1 MIVSPRGRR
10 LLCMV
15 AASGAVAIATLV
27 IVDHLRLSHLA
38 RTSLSYASHTDMHAL
53 QQRLDAFNDA
63 LARLQHAP
71 ASVTQAT
78 FDATR
83 QALDTRL
90 GKLEKL
96 STATTTADVVNAL
109 DARVHQLET
118 HQVTSAQAAS
128 KAASKAATSRHHHV
142 SPPTPRLPPFAILG
156 EEQRG
161 GQTFLTIAPP
171 HWHALGDVH
180 LLQPGDSEG
189 GWQLDAL
196 DGYTATFRIDGQMQR
211 LPIR

>member
-1 MIVSPRGRR
+1 MIVSPRGQR

-15 AASGAVAIATLV
+15 AASSAVAIATLV
-27 IVDHLRLSHLA
+27 IVDHGRLAHLA
-38 RTSLSYASHTDMHAL
+38 RTSPSYASHTDVHAL

-63 LARLQHAP
+63 LTRLQLAP

-83 QALDTRL
+83 QTFDARL
-90 GKLEKL
+90 GKLEQVST
-96 STATTTADVVNAL
+96 STATTDTVNAL

-118 HQVTSAQAAS
+118 HQAASAQ
-128 KAASKAATSRHHHV
+128 AASKAATSRHV
-142 SPPTPRLPPFAILG
+142 APPAPRMPPFAILG

-161 GQTFLTIAPP
+161 GQTFLAIAPP

-180 LLQPGDSEG
+180 LLQPGDREG
-189 GWQLDAL
+189 DWQLEAL
-196 DGYTATFRIDGQMQR
+196 DGYTATFRVDGHIQH
-211 LPIR
+211 LPVR

>member
-1 MIVSPRGRR
+1 MIVSPRGQR

-15 AASGAVAIATLV
+15 AAISAVAIATLV
-27 IVDHLRLSHLA
+27 IVDHLRLAHLA
-38 RTSLSYASHTDMHAL
+38 RTSPSYASHTDVHAL
-53 QQRLDAFNDA
+53 QQRLDAFDVA
-63 LARLQHAP
+63 LTRLQHAP

-83 QALDTRL
+83 QAFDTRL
-90 GKLEKL
+90 GKLEHL
-96 STATTTADVVNAL
+96 STETVTTDAVNAL

-118 HQVTSAQAAS
+118 HQAASAQ
-128 KAASKAATSRHHHV
+128 AASKAATSRHHRV
-142 SPPTPRLPPFAILG
+142 APPAPRMPPFAILG

-171 HWHALGDVH
+171 HWHALGEVH

-189 GWQLDAL
+189 DWQLEAL
-196 DGYTATFRIDGQMQR
+196 DGYTATFRVDGRIQH
-211 LPIR
+211 LPVR

>member
-10 LLCMV
+10 LLWMV
-15 AASGAVAIATLV
+15 AASCAAAIATLV
-27 IVDHLRLSHLA
+27 IVDHRRLAHLA
-38 RTSLSYASHTDMHAL
+38 RTSPSYASHTDVRLL
-53 QQRLDAFNDA
+53 QQRLDAFDVA
-63 LARLQHAP
+63 LTRLQHAP
-71 ASVTQAT
+71 ASVAQAT

-83 QALDTRL
+83 QTFDARL
-90 GKLEKL
+90 SKLEQL
-96 STATTTADVVNAL
+96 STTTATTDAVNAL

-118 HQVTSAQAAS
+118 RQIASAQTT
-128 KAASKAATSRHHHV
+128 SKAATSRHHHV
-142 SPPTPRLPPFAILG
+142 APPAPRLPPFAILG

-189 GWQLDAL
+189 DWQLETL
-196 DGYTATFRIDGQMQR
+196 DGDTATFRVDGQIQR

>member
-15 AASGAVAIATLV
+15 AASSAVAIATLV
-27 IVDHLRLSHLA
+27 IVDHLRLAHLA
-38 RTSLSYASHTDMHAL
+38 RTSPSYASHTDVHAL
-53 QQRLDAFNDA
+53 QQRLDAFDDA
-63 LARLQHAP
+63 LTRFQHAP
-71 ASVTQAT
+71 ANVTQAT

-83 QALDTRL
+83 QTFDVRL
-90 GKLEKL
+90 SKLEQI
-96 STATTTADVVNAL
+96 STTKATTDAVNAL

-118 HQVTSAQAAS
+118 RQAAS
-128 KAASKAATSRHHHV
+128 AQAASKAATSRHHHV

-180 LLQPGDSEG
+180 LLQAGDREG
-189 GWQLDAL
+189 DWQLEAL
-196 DGYTATFRIDGQMQR
+196 DGYTATFRVDGRIQR
-211 LPIR
+211 LPVR

>member
-1 MIVSPRGRR
+1 
-10 LLCMV
+10 MV
-15 AASGAVAIATLV
+15 AASSAVAIATLA
-27 IVDHLRLSHLA
+27 IIDHLRLAHLA
-38 RTSLSYASHTDMHAL
+38 RTSPSYASHTDVHAL

-63 LARLQHAP
+63 LTRLQHAP

-78 FDATR
+78 FEATR

-90 GKLEKL
+90 GKLEQL
-96 STATTTADVVNAL
+96 STATATSDAVNAL

-118 HQVTSAQAAS
+118 HQAPSAQ
-128 KAASKAATSRHHHV
+128 AASKAATSRHHHV
-142 SPPTPRLPPFAILG
+142 APPTPRLPPFAILG

-189 GWQLDAL
+189 DWQLDAL
-196 DGYTATFRIDGQMQR
+196 DGYTATFRVDGRIQH
-211 LPIR
+211 LPVR

>member
-1 MIVSPRGRR
+1 MIVSPRGQR

-15 AASGAVAIATLV
+15 AAISAVAIATLV
-27 IVDHLRLSHLA
+27 IVDHLRLAHLA
-38 RTSLSYASHTDMHAL
+38 RTSPSYASHTDVHAL
-53 QQRLDAFNDA
+53 QQRLDAFDVA
-63 LARLQHAP
+63 LTRLQHAP

-83 QALDTRL
+83 QAFDTRL
-90 GKLEKL
+90 GKLEHL
-96 STATTTADVVNAL
+96 STETVTTDAVNAL

-118 HQVTSAQAAS
+118 HQAASAQ
-128 KAASKAATSRHHHV
+128 AASKAATSRHHHV
-142 SPPTPRLPPFAILG
+142 APPAPRMPPFAILG

-171 HWHALGDVH
+171 HWHALGEVH

-189 GWQLDAL
+189 DWQLEAL
-196 DGYTATFRIDGQMQR
+196 DGYTATFRVDGRIQH
-211 LPIR
+211 LPVR

>member
-1 MIVSPRGRR
+1 MIVSPRGRSV
-10 LLCMV
+10 LCMV
-15 AASGAVAIATLV
+15 AASSAVAIATLA
-27 IVDHLRLSHLA
+27 IIDHLRLAHLA
-38 RTSLSYASHTDMHAL
+38 RTSPSYASHTDVHAL

-63 LARLQHAP
+63 LTRLQHAP

-78 FDATR
+78 FEATR

-90 GKLEKL
+90 GKLEQL
-96 STATTTADVVNAL
+96 STATATSDAVNAL

-118 HQVTSAQAAS
+118 HQAPSAQ
-128 KAASKAATSRHHHV
+128 AASKAATSRHHHV
-142 SPPTPRLPPFAILG
+142 APPTPRLPPFAILG

-189 GWQLDAL
+189 DWQLDAL
-196 DGYTATFRIDGQMQR
+196 DGYTATFRVDGRIQH
-211 LPIR
+211 LPVR

>member
-27 IVDHLRLSHLA
+27 IVDHRRLAHLA
-38 RTSLSYASHTDMHAL
+38 RTSPSYASHTDVHAL
-53 QQRLDAFNDA
+53 QQRLDAFDDA
-63 LARLQHAP
+63 LTRLQHAP
-71 ASVTQAT
+71 ANVTQAT

-83 QALDTRL
+83 QTFDARL
-90 GKLEKL
+90 GKLEQL
-96 STATTTADVVNAL
+96 STTTATTDAVNAL

-118 HQVTSAQAAS
+118 HQAAAAQIAS
-128 KAASKAATSRHHHV
+128 NAATSRHHHV
-142 SPPTPRLPPFAILG
+142 TPSAPRMPPFAILG

-180 LLQPGDSEG
+180 LLQPGDNEG
-189 GWQLDAL
+189 DWQLETM
-196 DGYTATFRIDGQMQR
+196 DGDTATFRVDGQIQR
-211 LPIR
+211 LSIR

>member
-1 MIVSPRGRR
+1 MIVSPRGQR

-15 AASGAVAIATLV
+15 AASSAVAIATLV
-27 IVDHLRLSHLA
+27 IVDHLRLAHLT
-38 RTSLSYASHTDMHAL
+38 RTSLSYASHTDVHAL
-53 QQRLDAFNDA
+53 QQRLDAFDVA
-63 LARLQHAP
+63 LTRLQHAP
-71 ASVTQAT
+71 ANVTQTT

-83 QALDTRL
+83 QTFDARL
-90 GKLEKL
+90 IKLEQL
-96 STATTTADVVNAL
+96 STATATTDAVNAL

-118 HQVTSAQAAS
+118 HQTASAQTAN
-128 KAASKAATSRHHHV
+128 KAATSRRHHV
-142 SPPTPRLPPFAILG
+142 APPAPRMPPFAILG

-189 GWQLDAL
+189 DWQLEAL
-196 DGYTATFRIDGQMQR
+196 DGYTATFRVDGRIQH
-211 LPIR
+211 LPVR

>member
-1 MIVSPRGRR
+1 MIVSPRGLR
-10 LLCMV
+10 LLCMG
-15 AASGAVAIATLV
+15 AASVAVAIATLA
-27 IVDHLRLSHLA
+27 IVDHLRLIHLA
-38 RTSLSYASHTDMHAL
+38 RTSPSYASHTDVLAL
-53 QQRLDAFNDA
+53 QRRLDAFDDA
-63 LARLQHAP
+63 LTHLQHAP

-83 QALDTRL
+83 QAFDTRL
-90 GKLEKL
+90 GKLEQL
-96 STATTTADVVNAL
+96 STTTATADAVSAL

-118 HQVTSAQAAS
+118 RQAAS
-128 KAASKAATSRHHHV
+128 AQTTSKAATTRHQHV
-142 SPPTPRLPPFAILG
+142 APTAPCVPPFAILG

-180 LLQPGDSEG
+180 LLQPGDYEAD
-189 GWQLDAL
+189 WQLEAL
-196 DGYTATFRIDGQMQR
+196 DGYTATFRVDGRIQR

>member
-38 RTSLSYASHTDMHAL
+38 RTSPSYASHTDMQAL
-53 QQRLDAFNDA
+53 QQRLDAFDDA
-63 LARLQHAP
+63 LTRLQHAP
-71 ASVTQAT
+71 ANVTQAT

-83 QALDTRL
+83 QTFDVRL
-90 GKLEKL
+90 GKLEQI
-96 STATTTADVVNAL
+96 STTTATTDAVNAL

-118 HQVTSAQAAS
+118 HQAASAQ
-128 KAASKAATSRHHHV
+128 AASKAATSRHRHV

-171 HWHALGDVH
+171 HWHALGEVH
-180 LLQPGDSEG
+180 LLQPGDNEAD
-189 GWQLDAL
+189 WQLDAL
-196 DGYTATFRIDGQMQR
+196 DGYTATFRVDGQIQH